1 MDSISQRVAGVSRE
15 KSRAPGRGTAPPGD
29 RLLAAALGLLAGIAL
44 IALVFPSVLVVISSF
59 NASDFLTFP
68 PQGWSLRW
76 YTVMAGNWEVRASAL
91 LSLKVAG
98 LVVLIDLLLGVPAAF
113 PLTRTRFRGRE
124 AIMTFILSPL
134 MLPGL
139 VIGIGLLF
147 FYMLMGFALSFPLLV
162 VSHVVVT
169 MPFIVSM
176 TSARLAVLDPA
187 YEEAALS
194 LGASQVQKFVHVV
207 LPQLWPGI
215 AAGAAFA
222 FLLSFDNF
230 TVSLFTASDRLRP
243 LPIVLFYLLRY
254 DINPLVGAV
263 SSLEIVL
270 ALVVLLVGSRL
281 LGLARVTQL
290 GRRVT

>member
-1 MDSISQRVAGVSRE
+1 M
-15 KSRAPGRGTAPPGD
+15 
-29 RLLAAALGLLAGIAL
+29 LLAAVLAVFCVVSLL
-44 IALVFPSVLVVISSF
+44 ALVFPSVLVVITSF

-76 YTVMAGNWEVRASAL
+76 YTAMAKNWEVRQAAW
-91 LSLKVAG
+91 LSLKVAA
-98 LVVLIDLLLGVPAAF
+98 LVVAIDLLLGVPAAF
-113 PLTRTRFRGRE
+113 PLTRARFRGRDFL
-124 AIMTFILSPL
+124 ATFILSPL
-134 MLPGL
+134 MLPGI

-147 FYMLMGFALSFPLLV
+147 FYMLLGLSLSFSLLV
-162 VSHVVVT
+162 ISHVVVT
-169 MPFIVSM
+169 LPFIVSL
-176 TSARLAVLDPA
+176 TSARLTTLDPTH
-187 YEEAALS
+187 EEAALN
-194 LGASQVQKFVHVV
+194 LGASQIQKFIHIV
-207 LPQLWPGI
+207 LPQLWPGV

-270 ALVVLLVGSRL
+270 ALLVLLVGSRL
-281 LGLARVTQL
+281 LGFARIAQL
-290 GRRVT
+290 GKRVM

>member
-1 MDSISQRVAGVSRE
+1 MR
-15 KSRAPGRGTAPPGD
+15 RAPTPPGD
-29 RLLAAALGLLAGIAL
+29 MLLAAVLAVFCVVSLL
-44 IALVFPSVLVVISSF
+44 ALVFPSVLVVITSF

-76 YTVMAGNWEVRASAL
+76 YAAMGKNWEVRQAAW
-91 LSLKVAG
+91 LSLKVAA
-98 LVVLIDLLLGVPAAF
+98 LVVAIDLLLGVPAAF
-113 PLTRTRFRGRE
+113 PLTRARFRGRDFL
-124 AIMTFILSPL
+124 ATFILSPL
-134 MLPGL
+134 MLPGI

-147 FYMLMGFALSFPLLV
+147 FYMLLGLSLSFSLLV
-162 VSHVVVT
+162 ISHVVVT
-169 MPFIVSM
+169 LPFIVSL
-176 TSARLAVLDPA
+176 TSARLTTLDPT
-187 YEEAALS
+187 YEEAALN
-194 LGASQVQKFVHVV
+194 LGASQVQKFIHIV

-254 DINPLVGAV
+254 DISPLVGAV

-270 ALVVLLVGSRL
+270 ALLVLLVGSRL
-281 LGLARVTQL
+281 LGVARIAQLGKRVT
-290 GRRVT
+290 